1 MPRDAQN
8 RFYYTPGTEAV
19 SGQEATA
26 SQFNTRTDEAKEEL
40 NAILPVSRGGTG
52 ASTAAAARTE
62 LGVPS
67 LTENNTFTGL
77 QAVQIAGDNK
87 ILLKGSDGP
96 YVAFYNAADARV
108 GTVQF
113 NSATELFRV
122 TWDGAATMELSK
134 AGVLRV
140 DGVAVRMSNQV
151 PAATAIGA
159 RVMAK
164 PTDPVAFGVTC
175 PGSNLTV
182 CNAAGQ
188 TAGSP
193 PALSGT
199 WRCEGYGLAE
209 TVNTFIRTE

>member
-8 RFYYTPGTEAV
+8 RFYYTSGTEAV
-19 SGQEATA
+19 SGEKATA

-52 ASTAAAARTE
+52 ASTAATARTE
-62 LGVPS
+62 LGVPG
-67 LTENNTFTGL
+67 LTGNNTFTGA
-77 QAVQIAGDNK
+77 QTIQMTGDSK
-87 ILLKGSDGP
+87 FLLKGSDAP
-96 YVAFYNAADARV
+96 YISFFNAADARV

-113 NSATELFRV
+113 NSTTELFRV

-151 PAATAIGA
+151 PAATGVGA

-164 PTDPVAFGVTC
+164 PTADVAFGTTC
-175 PGSNLTV
+175 PGSDLTV

-188 TAGSP
+188 SPGSP
-193 PALSGT
+193 PALSGI
-199 WRCEGYGLAE
+199 WRCEGHGLAGS
-209 TVNTFIRTE
+209 VNTFIRTE

>member
-8 RFYYTPGTEAV
+8 RFYYTSGTEAV
-19 SGQEATA
+19 SGEKATA

-62 LGVPS
+62 LGVPG
-67 LTENNTFTGL
+67 LAGNNTFTGAQTIETSGDVKL
-77 QAVQIAGDNK
+77 Q
-87 ILLKGSDGP
+87 LKGSDGP
-96 YVAFYNAADARV
+96 SVAFHNAVGDRV
-108 GTVQF
+108 GIVQF
-113 NSATELFRV
+113 NAAAELFRV
-122 TWDGAATMELSK
+122 SWDGAATMDLSK

-164 PTDPVAFGVTC
+164 PTDGVQFSLTC

-188 TAGSP
+188 SPGSP
-193 PALSGT
+193 PALDGT
-199 WRCEGYGLAE
+199 WRCEGHGVAGS
-209 TVNTFIRTE
+209 VNTFIRTA